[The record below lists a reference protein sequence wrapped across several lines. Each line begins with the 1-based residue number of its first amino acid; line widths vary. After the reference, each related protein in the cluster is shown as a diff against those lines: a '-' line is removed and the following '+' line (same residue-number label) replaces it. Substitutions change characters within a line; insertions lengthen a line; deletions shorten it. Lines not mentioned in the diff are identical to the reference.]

1 MNYLFI
7 KILKKYQKLDLKL
20 NNMGKHK
27 DEGDAALTLAEEC
40 AEVIQVITKKYRF
53 YDDWNNVPPGKSQ
66 TRLEELKA
74 EMADVI
80 YAWER
85 FLKEIE

>member
-1 MNYLFI
+1 
-7 KILKKYQKLDLKL
+7 
-20 NNMGKHK
+20 MGKHK
-27 DEGDAALTLAEEC
+27 NEGDPALTLAEEC

-53 YDDWNNVPPGKSQ
+53 GGDWNEIPPGKSQ

-74 EMADVI
+74 EMADVM

-85 FLKEIE
+85 FINQNSKK

>member
-1 MNYLFI
+1 
-7 KILKKYQKLDLKL
+7 
-20 NNMGKHK
+20 MGKHK

-40 AEVIQVITKKYRF
+40 AEVIQVIAKKHRF
-53 YDDWNNVPPGKSQ
+53 NGEWDEIPFGKNES
-66 TRLEELKA
+66 RLNELKS

-85 FLKEIE
+85 FLNELNN

>member
-1 MNYLFI
+1 
-7 KILKKYQKLDLKL
+7 
-20 NNMGKHK
+20 MGKHK
-27 DEGDAALTLAEEC
+27 NEGDPALTLAEEC

-53 YDDWNNVPPGKSQ
+53 GGDWNEIPSRKSQ

-74 EMADVI
+74 EMADVM

-85 FLKEIE
+85 FLNQKKQ

>member
-1 MNYLFI
+1 
-7 KILKKYQKLDLKL
+7 
-20 NNMGKHK
+20 MGKFK
-27 DEGDAALTLAEEC
+27 DIGDPAMQLAEEC

-53 YDDWNNVPPGKSQ
+53 GGDWNEVPPGKSQ

-80 YAWER
+80 YVYEK
-85 FLKEIE
+85 FINLNKKQ

>member
-1 MNYLFI
+1 
-7 KILKKYQKLDLKL
+7 
-20 NNMGKHK
+20 MGLYKN
-27 DEGDAALTLAEEC
+27 EGDAALTLAEEC

-53 YDDWNNVPPGKSQ
+53 GGDWNEIPPGKSQ

-80 YAWER
+80 FAYEK
-85 FLKEIE
+85 FINQLKQTT

>member
-1 MNYLFI
+1 
-7 KILKKYQKLDLKL
+7 
-20 NNMGKHK
+20 MGKHK

-53 YDDWNNVPPGKSQ
+53 NGEWNEIPFSKDK
-66 TRLEELKA
+66 TRLSELKA

-80 YAWER
+80 YAWKR